1 MDPALPT
8 VVRRPP
14 PSLSPTRRGAR
25 GGSVACRARLAPDK
39 PTVASARHN
48 GPRLPRH
55 RQYPGS
61 SPPPRRGGAEERGK
75 GWRKGEGGGGRKG
88 EGGREEGGGG
98 GGKAEERGGVGGGG
112 GGTKGKRG
120 GRSCCQLTVCWEEG
134 KEEGEEQGRA

>member
-25 GGSVACRARLAPDK
+25 GGSVACRARLAPAK

-61 SPPPRRGGAEERGK
+61 SPPPRFPASAASSSEEHTSELQSLMRTSYAVFCLK
-75 GWRKGEGGGGRKG
+75 KNNDKQ
-88 EGGREEGGGG
+88 
-98 GGKAEERGGVGGGG
+98 KPNINHP
-112 GGTKGKRG
+112 TFKHKR
-120 GRSCCQLTVCWEEG
+120 T
-134 KEEGEEQGRA
+134 